1 MPIVTISL
9 IEGRQPAEISA
20 CVKAVA
26 RSVHEALGVPL
37 HTIRVIATTVPAA
50 YWAVGTRTKDE
61 EELEPNLDI
70 AEETAGAR

>member
-1 MPIVTISL
+1 MPIVNISL
-9 IEGRQPAEISA
+9 IEGRDPAVISA

-50 YWAVGTRTKDE
+50 YWAVGTHTKDE
-61 EELEPNLDI
+61 TEISSDLEV
-70 AEETAGAR
+70 AEETAGTQ